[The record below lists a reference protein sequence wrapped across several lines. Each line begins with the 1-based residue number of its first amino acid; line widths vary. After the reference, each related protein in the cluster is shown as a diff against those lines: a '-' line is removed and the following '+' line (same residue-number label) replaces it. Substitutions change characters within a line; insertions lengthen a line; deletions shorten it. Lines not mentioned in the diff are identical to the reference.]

1 MQAHLKHAGAILVG
15 GLLAAGSAAAQ
26 QAPAADATPPTE
38 TTATYQDWL
47 MRCIAPADQVRACE
61 VVQNLQIEGQGP
73 VASIAV
79 GRTGPDKPLLI
90 VIQVPQGVWLPG
102 GMTLKVGEKGQPL
115 PLEYK
120 RCAQACV
127 AEATLDAEAVKA
139 MKATTETGSFTFKDG
154 AQRDVT
160 LPVSFRGF
168 SAALDASLA
177 P

>member
-1 MQAHLKHAGAILVG
+1 MHAHPTRAGALLLG
-15 GLLAAGSAAAQ
+15 SLLAAGPAAAQ
-26 QAPAADATPPTE
+26 QAPAADASPPTE

-47 MRCIAPADQVRACE
+47 MRCVAPAGQPRACE

-73 VASIAV
+73 VASIAI
-79 GRTGPDKPLLI
+79 GRTGPDEPVII

-127 AEATLDAEAVKA
+127 AEATLDAAAVEA